1 MDNIMDVHEIR
12 RLNLQQLATDFGGP
26 TALGERLD
34 RSQSQMSQ
42 LLSDKLMGSKLARD
56 IEKRLDLIHGW
67 MDHQHGME
75 AREEMG
81 KYKSGGGG
89 RSSVEDKKRAAW
101 MHLFD
106 ELERQGKSDAA
117 LRLLRN
123 VATELRRDDGT
134 QEGRSVVV
142 KKRAR

>member
-1 MDNIMDVHEIR
+1 MDVHEIR
-12 RLNLQQLATDFGGP
+12 RLNLQHLAKDFGGP

-56 IEKRLDLIHGW
+56 IEKRLNLVHGW
-67 MDHQHGME
+67 MDHTHGME
-75 AREEMG
+75 AREEMS
-81 KYKSGGGG
+81 KYRSGGGG
-89 RSSVEDKKRAAW
+89 KSSVEDKKRVAW
-101 MHLFD
+101 MRLWD

-117 LRLLRN
+117 LRLIRN
-123 VATELRRDDGT
+123 VAPELQRDDGT
-134 QEGRSVVV
+134 QEGRGFVV